1 MHPLQRIGEESTH
14 LFPFMLPDAEGLF
27 AQVYCEVKQLMTAM
41 KTVKENKRAQKI
53 KDIADGLDKITRSV
67 D

>member
-1 MHPLQRIGEESTH
+1 M
-14 LFPFMLPDAEGLF
+14 FPFMLPDAEGLF